1 MYRCDVCNYNTNRS
15 TNYSRHLKSNK
26 HLKNEHTQNEPTQ
39 NENEPTQSRM
49 SRLKTQNEPTQ
60 NENEHTQNESIQT
73 QQTVIKESGK
83 NELSFK
89 PQTSDDLLPIF
100 SDEVIESAKH
110 RNKINKRIPQA
121 QRRKIVDGNL
131 DTNTDPEVSK
141 KQSGLG
147 LGILALIVSVI
158 FIIVFLPDIKKFLG
172 SLKLS
177 SGFANNPQG
186 FTIERY

>member
-1 MYRCDVCNYNTNRS
+1 MYKCDVCNYNTNRS

-39 NENEPTQSRM
+39 SRM
-49 SRLKTQNEPTQ
+49 SRLKTQ

-89 PQTSDDLLPIF
+89 PQTSDDLLPAI

-110 RNKINKRIPQA
+110 LNKINKRIPQA
-121 QRRKIVDGNL
+121 QMRKIVDGNL
-131 DTNTDPEVSK
+131 DTNTDAEVSK

-147 LGILALIVSVI
+147 LGLLALIVSVI